1 MPKIN
6 ISIETLAETIK
17 KLDKKDLEALSL
29 LLGDACE
36 ELLKRK
42 KDIENKTVKT
52 LSREEAFDV

>member
-6 ISIETLAETIK
+6 ITIETLAETIK
-17 KLDKKDLEALSL
+17 KLDKKDLETLSL
-29 LLGDACE
+29 LLSDAGE

-42 KDIENKTVKT
+42 KDIEKKTVKT

>member
-29 LLGDACE
+29 LLGDAGE

-42 KDIENKTVKT
+42 KDIKHKTVKN
-52 LSREEAFDV
+52 LSREEVFLA